1 MTRSTLWLHSLLV
14 GIVAAGTVLS
24 TGACATDKVDDIVR
38 PDLDTLFWSLNV
50 NAKAVTVAVGEQQQ
64 LTATPQTVNGVAL
77 TGLPRPV
84 WTSSDPTRVTIDS
97 TGLLTGVAETQGTN
111 VIATMTAQG
120 VTYVDTVPV
129 AVTTQRAVV
138 DHLEFD
144 VFGPQSISLGG
155 YGVTTFMVVAID
167 GEGNE
172 IPGVA
177 IATSLVENG
186 IATLYAYG
194 GPAQI
199 QANGLGQVHVIATT
213 TSYGATVVDTAVFPI
228 FYTTNGNV
236 QISSNGLP
244 GSVQQ
249 FYPTSVVIAVGG
261 SVTWNNY
268 GSTPVNITFTS
279 GGDQVVGG
287 DVGEVD
293 PNGAVTRTFPTVGTY
308 PYKDSI
314 GGQTGSVVVR
324 NQPTY

>member
-1 MTRSTLWLHSLLV
+1 MTRSPLWLHSLLIGV
-14 GIVAAGTVLS
+14 VAAGTALS
-24 TGACATDKVDDIVR
+24 TGACASDKVDDIVR

-64 LTATPQTVNGVAL
+64 LIATPQTINGTAL
-77 TGLPRPV
+77 TGFPKPV
-84 WTSSDPTRVTIDS
+84 WTSSDPTRVTVDS
-97 TGLLTGVAETQGTN
+97 TGLLTGVAETQGIS
-111 VIATMTAQG
+111 VIATLTAQG
-120 VTYVDTVPV
+120 ITYVDTVPV

-138 DHLEFD
+138 SRLEFS
-144 VFGPQSISLGG
+144 VFGPQSIALGG
-155 YGVTTFMVVAID
+155 YGATTFMVSAVDA
-167 GEGNE
+167 EGNE

-199 QANGLGQVHVIATT
+199 QASGLGQVHVVATT
-213 TSYGATVVDTAVFPI
+213 TSYGTTVVDTAVFPI
-228 FYTTNGNV
+228 YYTTNGNV

-244 GSVQQ
+244 GSVAQ
-249 FYPTSVVIAVGG
+249 FYPTSLVIGVGG

-268 GSTPVNITFTS
+268 NSTPVHITFTS
-279 GGDQVVGG
+279 GGDQVDGG
-287 DVGEVD
+287 DVGDIE

-308 PYKDSI
+308 SYKDTI
-314 GGQTGSVVVR
+314 AGQTGTVFVR